1 MVMER
6 MVVTWFIIIVEGGL
20 SGLQEADGDGLF
32 SLKRYALALSLEL
45 QGKDVNAGSGAAL
58 RTTMGISLRA
68 FIVSSLTIFIYR
80 MYCTGCCFIFLC
92 QEWSNKIYRKSLA
105 CCIECH
111 QMGSVV
117 RRQYLVEV
125 QYDSSRGDL
134 IM

>member
-1 MVMER
+1 VDERVMER

-68 FIVSSLTIFIYR
+68 L
-80 MYCTGCCFIFLC
+80 LC
-92 QEWSNKIYRKSLA
+92 
-105 CCIECH
+105 H
-111 QMGSVV
+111 P
-117 RRQYLVEV
+117 
-125 QYDSSRGDL
+125 
-134 IM
+134 